1 MAQKVNKDKLVISSR
16 QKIDP
21 VELFDKKEISEII
34 QELTELD
41 NILGEEV
48 YVRFRVPSYKYGGAN
63 IYLEKFRYETEQENL
78 TRLILEN
85 KELEKQNKKQK
96 SIEAKERNELQRLLN
111 KYGQPK

>member
-16 QKIDP
+16 QEIDP
-21 VELFDKKEISEII
+21 IELFDKKEISEII

-48 YVRFRVPSYKYGGAN
+48 YARFRVHPYKYGGAD
-63 IYLEKFRYETEQENL
+63 IYLEKYRYETEQENL

-96 SIEAKERNELQRLLN
+96 SIEAKERGELQRLLN
-111 KYGQPK
+111 KYGQQK